1 MSINITVLLRCALP
15 VLDIDMMMLWPLP
28 KPERLHLGTVAYR
41 PRLSKSAAIPW
52 CTLLDL
58 AADKASVFS
67 GAKCDKIAI
76 KILRAQRNTKCIN
89 VVVLRVGV
97 GPRVRRCD
105 NQHLAGGC
113 SGYSGY
119 RWGLCTRQSVKK
131 EAEFESRRLHS
142 CLHHVSLPNKN
153 IRRNKKGHFNCQIL
167 KNFAVILTE
176 LPENHIPAE

>member
-1 MSINITVLLRCALP
+1 MAITKARAPARRYCRLPTPTLQERC
-15 VLDIDMMMLWPLP
+15 
-28 KPERLHLGTVAYR
+28 H
-41 PRLSKSAAIPW
+41 
-52 CTLLDL
+52 TLVYPLDL
-58 AADKASVFS
+58 AADKASVCS
-67 GAKCDKIAI
+67 SAKCDKMPI
-76 KILRAQRNTKCIN
+76 KILRAQRTTKCIN
-89 VVVLRVGV
+89 VVLRVGV

-142 CLHHVSLPNKN
+142 CLQHVSLPNKD
-153 IRRNKKGHFNCQIL
+153 IRRNLKKKKKGHCNCQIL
-167 KNFAVILTE
+167 KDFAVILTE